1 MRVRVLLVVIALL
14 LVAAFVAVN
23 WTAFMTPAPL
33 SLLVTTVEAPPA
45 LVMLAILALA
55 MLASVVYMALWQS
68 EILLESRRH
77 AKDLQ
82 AQRLLADQ
90 AEASRFTELR
100 AVMLER
106 MERLSERLADTQE
119 TLRTEIRDN
128 AGSLAAMI
136 GEIDDRARTGLPG
149 AKP

>member
-23 WTAFMTPAPL
+23 WPAFMTPATL